1 MGMSAGYIA
10 KKLVIGKS
18 ENVIQNM
25 AGNVVEMVVSR
36 NVMRHAAEIRSV
48 GLFLLKSIFS
58 SSKAQSNQE

>member
-1 MGMSAGYIA
+1 
-10 KKLVIGKS
+10 
-18 ENVIQNM
+18 M